1 MGVDTQER
9 QSRHVSGVQ
18 VQEVERGKED
28 EKGVE
33 EMLMDSSMQR
43 TLFDGMQIKRDENI
57 GKRFGRLVPMH
68 KVGKTKGRK
77 YQYLCQCD
85 CGKTSVVRIDYLRS
99 GHTQSCG
106 CFGIETK
113 QGNGL
118 DRSIDITG
126 QVFGKLTAIKEAG
139 QNRKGEFMYLFR
151 CNECGREITRQGR
164 SVRDRP
170 DSKRCDCGE
179 AARRKA
185 EAELEKKNVINP
197 RDDHA
202 FAWDIYCCYIKD
214 GMSLR
219 DAAPLVG
226 FNRGSTLTRL
236 LLDHVPE
243 YKEQSEKRRG
253 NSRWA
258 KQMEKTMYKSKLF
271 RFEKDLRAH
280 CVRSLSDRGIY
291 CEENNKEMTGFEIDI
306 LTPEYCYELKV
317 TTVKKDIY
325 RALGQLSIN
334 ASKSNLK
341 PALVIPSD
349 TRIHRDMLPILRE
362 HGIEVLS
369 ELTI

>member
-1 MGVDTQER
+1 MIIEKQLTFPGV
-9 QSRHVSGVQ
+9 V
-18 VQEVERGKED
+18 
-28 EKGVE
+28 
-33 EMLMDSSMQR
+33 
-43 TLFDGMQIKRDENI
+43 IKRDEML
-57 GKRFGRLVPMH
+57 GKKFGRLVVVR
-68 KVGKTKGRK
+68 KAGKTKGRK

-106 CFGIETK
+106 CIGIETK
-113 QGNGL
+113 QSNGL

-139 QNRKGEFMYLFR
+139 QNRKGEYLYLFR
-151 CNECGREITRQGR
+151 CNECGREMVRLGR
-164 SVRDRP
+164 HVSKDP

-179 AARRKA
+179 AARRNE
-185 EAELEKKNVINP
+185 EAELEKKNVIKP
-197 RDDHA
+197 RDNES
-202 FAWDIYCCYIKD
+202 FAWDIYCCYVKG

-243 YKEQSEKRRG
+243 YKEQSEKRRE
-253 NSRWA
+253 NSKWA
-258 KQMEKTMYKSKLF
+258 KQLENTMYKSKLF

-280 CVRSLSDRGIY
+280 CVKSLSDRGIY
-291 CEENNKEMTGFEIDI
+291 YEENNKEMTGFEIDI

-349 TRIHRDMLPILRE
+349 TRIHGDMLPTLKE
-362 HGIEVLS
+362 HGIEVMS